1 MQPGRGVWGVCA
13 VRPAAPCDS
22 ALSPAPNPPA
32 LQRILYANV
41 VSIFGTYILSRA
53 QVGVLRGSQRGGRAG
68 NEQRRHA
75 PCYVTSC
82 VCTCMA
88 RSSWAARAAGWL
100 GRRKLSCLRTAPWQ
114 RAVCVPHAGWI
125 SGGACRDG

>member
-53 QVGVLRGSQRGGRAG
+53 QVGVLRGSQRGGAG
-68 NEQRRHA
+68 REMSKGGTRPAMCLHVHGSLFLGS
-75 PCYVTSC
+75 PSGWV
-82 VCTCMA
+82 
-88 RSSWAARAAGWL
+88 AGPPQ
-100 GRRKLSCLRTAPWQ
+100 A
-114 RAVCVPHAGWI
+114 
-125 SGGACRDG
+125 